1 MGFLKVADGMKLP
14 VRCTKCGSVCAS
26 LYNRQLKRKEF
37 ACLEKSCYAR
47 FAYSG
52 EEMVEIHVK

>member
-1 MGFLKVADGMKLP
+1 MKLP